1 MGEPEGKPGH
11 FPSEASRML
20 EAALEQMDGIIQ
32 GAKYELP
39 NYFDSFS
46 IQVRVQMVRFGT
58 MCNAEEQEQRM
69 THCTFE
75 IVSTEEGTFNF

>member
-1 MGEPEGKPGH
+1 MSEANRANH

-39 NYFDSFS
+39 QYFDTFS
-46 IQVRVQMVRFGT
+46 IQVLVFNMPFVR
-58 MCNAEEQEQRM
+58 
-69 THCTFE
+69 
-75 IVSTEEGTFNF
+75 

>member
-1 MGEPEGKPGH
+1 
-11 FPSEASRML
+11 ML

-46 IQVRVQMVRFGT
+46 IQVCR
-58 MCNAEEQEQRM
+58 
-69 THCTFE
+69 TFFMN
-75 IVSTEEGTFNF
+75 IF